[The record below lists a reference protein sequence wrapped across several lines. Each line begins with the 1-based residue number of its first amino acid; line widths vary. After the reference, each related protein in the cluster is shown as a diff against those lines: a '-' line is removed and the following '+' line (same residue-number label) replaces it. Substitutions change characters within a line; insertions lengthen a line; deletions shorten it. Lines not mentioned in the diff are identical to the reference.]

1 MDVPLPVTITVIQ
14 LAVGFINMLVIY
26 RSQTNGINRLYVS
39 VQILIIP
46 TLNELQH
53 FVDEGKPAMR
63 QILLKKFVGHSRNR
77 WQICRA
83 TMTKEEPL
91 SDPLARFMVAS
102 KKNNY
107 PKTDQKLA
115 FAYENSSYVSHF
127 YFIIFIK
134 MILHD
139 SKRSFLQ
146 NFLKIKKIR
155 GMPTE
160 IIILLYMT
168 CNILGLSLFEMV
180 P

>member
-1 MDVPLPVTITVIQ
+1 M
-14 LAVGFINMLVIY
+14 
-26 RSQTNGINRLYVS
+26 
-39 VQILIIP
+39 
-46 TLNELQH
+46 
-53 FVDEGKPAMR
+53 
-63 QILLKKFVGHSRNR
+63 
-77 WQICRA
+77 
-83 TMTKEEPL
+83 
-91 SDPLARFMVAS
+91 AS

-155 GMPTE
+155 GMSTE